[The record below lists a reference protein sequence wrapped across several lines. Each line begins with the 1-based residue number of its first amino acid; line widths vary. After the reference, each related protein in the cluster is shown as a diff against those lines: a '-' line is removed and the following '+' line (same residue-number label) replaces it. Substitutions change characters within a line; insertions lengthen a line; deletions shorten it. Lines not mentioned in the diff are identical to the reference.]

1 MLSTGAKKRQAE
13 YMKKW
18 RAEHKDKVK
27 AYREKYWE
35 RKAQREADEVVN
47 PADRENEPQ

>member
-1 MLSTGAKKRQAE
+1 MLSTEAKKHQAE

-27 AYREKYWE
+27 AYREGYWE
-35 RKAQREADEVVN
+35 RRAQREADKVVN
-47 PADRENEPQ
+47 PADREDEPQ